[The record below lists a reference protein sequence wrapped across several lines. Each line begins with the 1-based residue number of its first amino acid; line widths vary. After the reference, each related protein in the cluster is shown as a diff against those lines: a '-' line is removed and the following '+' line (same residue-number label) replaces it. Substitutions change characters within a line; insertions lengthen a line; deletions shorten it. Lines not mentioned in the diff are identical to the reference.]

1 LRSSAGLRYFREGSE
16 FPDPTDSNGR
26 FPLDAQTVL
35 FIALAVAVVA
45 LAVVLSV
52 VLLSIRRNVNQ
63 LTQRVDESLR
73 QFEMTAEELRKT
85 NAGVREILSGVDRAV
100 SNVTHFTEGV
110 RALRGSVDVATKV
123 FDHAVSP
130 ALVKVASVLVGF
142 KAATSHI
149 IERIG
154 RKEERK

>member
-1 LRSSAGLRYFREGSE
+1 
-16 FPDPTDSNGR
+16 
-26 FPLDAQTVL
+26 LDAQSVL
-35 FIALAVAVVA
+35 FIALAVAAVA
-45 LAVVLSV
+45 LVAVLSV
-52 VLLSIRRNVNQ
+52 VLLSVRRNVNQ

-85 NAGVREILSGVDRAV
+85 NVAVQEILSDVERGV

-110 RALRGSVDVATKV
+110 RALRGTVDVATKV

-130 ALVKVASVLVGF
+130 ALVNVSSVLVGF

-149 IERIG
+149 LERFV

>member
-1 LRSSAGLRYFREGSE
+1 M
-16 FPDPTDSNGR
+16 
-26 FPLDAQTVL
+26 DAQTVL
-35 FIALAVAVVA
+35 FIALAVAAVV
-45 LAVVLSV
+45 LVVVLSV

-85 NAGVREILSGVDRAV
+85 NAVVREILSDVERGV

-110 RALRGSVDVATKV
+110 RALRGTVDVATKV

-130 ALVKVASVLVGF
+130 ALVNVSSVLVGF

-149 IERIG
+149 IERFV

>member
-1 LRSSAGLRYFREGSE
+1 
-16 FPDPTDSNGR
+16 
-26 FPLDAQTVL
+26 LDAQSIL

-45 LAVVLSV
+45 LVVVLSV
-52 VLLSIRRNVNQ
+52 FLLSIRRNVNQ

-85 NAGVREILSGVDRAV
+85 NAAVREILSGVERGV
-100 SNVTHFTEGV
+100 SNVTYFTEGI
-110 RALRGSVDVATKV
+110 RALRGTVDVATKV

-130 ALVKVASVLVGF
+130 ALVNVTSVLAGF

-149 IERIG
+149 LDRFV

>member
-1 LRSSAGLRYFREGSE
+1 M
-16 FPDPTDSNGR
+16 
-26 FPLDAQTVL
+26 DAQTVL
-35 FIALAVAVVA
+35 YIALAVAVVV
-45 LAVVLSV
+45 LVVVLSV
-52 VLLSIRRNVNQ
+52 VLLSIRRNVSQ

-85 NAGVREILSGVDRAV
+85 NAAVREILSGVERGV

-110 RALRGSVDVATKV
+110 RALRGTVDVATKV

-130 ALVKVASVLVGF
+130 ALVSAASVLVGI
-142 KAATSHI
+142 KAATFHI
-149 IERIG
+149 LDRFV